1 MPERGKALFRHY
13 CVFLLENPVFGMD
26 GFILLAEREAFC
38 NKFDRFYLNH
48 KVIFDYLFKSSYMP
62 V

>member
-13 CVFLLENPVFGMD
+13 CVFLLENPGFGMD

-38 NKFDRFYLNH
+38 NKFDRFYL
-48 KVIFDYLFKSSYMP
+48 KFLY
-62 V
+62 

>member
-1 MPERGKALFRHY
+1 MRKTEYAKMKCRNGGKLC

-38 NKFDRFYLNH
+38 NKFDRFYL
-48 KVIFDYLFKSSYMP
+48 KFLY
-62 V
+62 

>member
-1 MPERGKALFRHY
+1 MRKTEYAKMGKALFRHY

-38 NKFDRFYLNH
+38 NKFDRFYL
-48 KVIFDYLFKSSYMP
+48 KFLY
-62 V
+62 

>member
-1 MPERGKALFRHY
+1 MRKTEYAKMKWPERGKALFRHY

-38 NKFDRFYLNH
+38 NKFDRFYL
-48 KVIFDYLFKSSYMP
+48 KFLY
-62 V
+62 